1 MTHPD
6 LLALLEEGIQNGR
19 IAPHLANY
27 IAAEMRGR
35 QVDAMPNDDEEARA
49 APTPADRGDDAS

>member
-19 IAPHLANY
+19 IAPHLADY

-35 QVDAMPNDDEEARA
+35 HMDAMPSDDQEARA
-49 APTPADRGDDAS
+49 ALTPADRGGDAS

>member
-6 LLALLEEGIQNGR
+6 LLALLEEGVQNGR
-19 IAPHLANY
+19 ITPHLANY

-35 QVDAMPNDDEEARA
+35 PMDAMSDDEEERA
-49 APTPADRGDDAS
+49 ALTPADRGGDAS